1 MDSANVATIEC
12 VADKAL
18 STAISSSLIVSV
30 DVESVEA
37 TELLSLIDISTDC
50 SMTAT
55 CFPVITEMMVS
66 MAPSPKVSIKYFI
79 KWKIPKYSELE
90 VSSGDAP
97 TGHTSMAIMIIT
109 INLVGLN
116 SEDLEESVAKDT
128 KPKMPKMM
136 FQTRVVKI

>member
-30 DVESVEA
+30 DVESVET

-79 KWKIPKYSELE
+79 KWKILSTLSLKYQ
-90 VSSGDAP
+90 
-97 TGHTSMAIMIIT
+97 
-109 INLVGLN
+109 
-116 SEDLEESVAKDT
+116 VAMRPLDIQAW
-128 KPKMPKMM
+128 P
-136 FQTRVVKI
+136 